1 MAATH
6 LADIEA
12 AKALHDSKLE
22 RVLLKMRDQDNEF
35 CLQVLLQS
43 WSALIRE
50 KSSSELKNMVDQLK
64 VLQGNGVRQFVFKL
78 AAEEDSA
85 NLHAVTMCW
94 HKAAMAARQAMEMS
108 KVQMQ
113 IQAQDSKIDRVV
125 THTMMQ
131 LAISDGDLLLHMVL
145 KEWFD
150 YLAQQRELEARA
162 AELGEYQ
169 RLKELHDNQ
178 IAATLYK
185 MEDERGAAHLQLVVN
200 RWRSAIEDAQHQGLT
215 ESLVGRAEHFKEM
228 HGANVRK
235 LLYKLAVQQAS
246 TCLASAVGAWKQLVG
261 EDRISTKM
269 KEHLRDVKQKHD
281 HVLEQSLIC
290 WNESDT
296 NLLQHTVLRLWCDEV
311 RSQTTKVQLRAV
323 KQKHDH
329 VLEQSLV
336 CWNESDV
343 NLLQHTVLR
352 FWLDEVRAVCEMDVK
367 AAELAEQAHVL
378 QQHYLD
384 KIRGAAFKWS
394 DREFE
399 THMQLTFQ
407 AWMSIVRIARR
418 DEASLEIADSA
429 ARYRALHW
437 NDTRKL
443 LGYMGHNE
451 RYWKLSV
458 CLTSWSA
465 VLDLSRA
472 EAWAARS
479 FKAAKERGDRIAEG
493 ALLHLGTGDKRLLLH
508 MVLRAF
514 SSEAFFSQQTALH
527 RVHLEDQRHLQ
538 GQRDALVDRVAHK
551 GEYLRSIMMAFFC
564 LRSAMQKTKMEN
576 QALELRS
583 ELSRMGVKREVLL
596 EAAAR
601 HFGTKVNSLVQ
612 AAILHAWCR
621 EALKDVILSGAR
633 AEHLEEQLRMRQ
645 EFEEQLCR
653 EREKVETDTAQLEKN
668 FAQAKDQAQQALD
681 NDVRLPLHKDSVPD
695 QILME
700 RNNRL
705 AEELKKAQKML
716 EQQHYEQQILEKNVL
731 AMEIEIEEY
740 VTDSEHNSACNA
752 TLLEHCHYQAQ
763 QIAEFEK
770 EIERLQERSLP
781 GKTKTREQQ
790 KSKRR
795 ASERDELDV
804 TDLAL
809 MTMASS

>member
-281 HVLEQSLIC
+281 HVLEQSLI
-290 WNESDT
+290 
-296 NLLQHTVLRLWCDEV
+296 
-311 RSQTTKVQLRAV
+311 
-323 KQKHDH
+323 
-329 VLEQSLV
+329 